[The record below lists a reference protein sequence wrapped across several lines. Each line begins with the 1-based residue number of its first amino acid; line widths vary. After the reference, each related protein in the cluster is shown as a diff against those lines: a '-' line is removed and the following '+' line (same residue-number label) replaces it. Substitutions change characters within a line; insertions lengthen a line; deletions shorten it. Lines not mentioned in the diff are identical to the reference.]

1 VNTGDQ
7 RNWQK
12 LHEAQK
18 FDAVQSPIFTALI
31 CAACLHTVLED
42 IQICAG
48 GEMPQSAT
56 DDDGAAACPLR
67 CLHLLHDRVKELGA
81 EQVVRPINHC
91 QNGNIAAL
99 FARHQR
105 ILGQSC
111 LLFAG
116 GSCDRII

>member
-1 VNTGDQ
+1 MQTKCRLDRSDLRRRGRDDVIARQRELETATQANAVNTGDQ

-31 CAACLHTVLED
+31 CAACLHTFLED

-56 DDDGAAACPLR
+56 DDDGAAACPL
-67 CLHLLHDRVKELGA
+67 
-81 EQVVRPINHC
+81 
-91 QNGNIAAL
+91 
-99 FARHQR
+99 
-105 ILGQSC
+105 
-111 LLFAG
+111 
-116 GSCDRII
+116 

>member
-1 VNTGDQ
+1 MNAGDQ
-7 RNWQK
+7 RDWQQ
-12 LHEAQK
+12 LHEAQE
-18 FDAVQSPIFTALI
+18 FDAVQPPIFTILI
-31 CAACLHTVLED
+31 SAACLHPLIED

-56 DDDGAAACPLR
+56 DDNSAAACLLR
-67 CLHLLHDRVKELGA
+67 CLHLLHDRVEKLGT

-116 GSCDRII
+116 GSRDRII

>member
-1 VNTGDQ
+1 MNDWPVGLSTGSFY
-7 RNWQK
+7 QK
-12 LHEAQK
+12 SI
-18 FDAVQSPIFTALI
+18 FDCLELIRQNGFSMVEICSFPAHLDYHDLNAVHR
-31 CAACLHTVLED
+31 AANRIE
-42 IQICAG
+42 
-48 GEMPQSAT
+48 
-56 DDDGAAACPLR
+56 
-67 CLHLLHDRVKELGA
+67 ELGA

-116 GSCDRII
+116 GSRPHHLICEMQATP